1 VPREPQD
8 TPAATPAVS
17 TEELAAVEQRLHARV
32 QDEMSRATEAV
43 AALTRELNASLAPST
58 VYGQRLAHVLARRLQ
73 EVEGSVAVAMAL
85 AERTGVEFREE
96 LQQVADGLAEQLEVV
111 ASIAREAAAA
121 PAATHQYHALEAR
134 FDDVHRRIDAV
145 TRELRSGVASLERQS
160 QFASPYGER
169 LALTLGRRIES
180 VEGAVAVSSA
190 LVERIGV
197 EVREELSE
205 LAAAGEQRTAAVASL
220 FDGLGERLERLEA
233 EHSPADLTSVA
244 ETMRAEL
251 RAVELRID
259 GELTANRRQVEA
271 TRASIELALKE
282 LTARVGHVEQEREA
296 AAGQLLRGAEAWAA
310 ERVALQERV
319 AELAARIV
327 TGPMPEREEG
337 ESEGAVWPFVRELD
351 QLRIGMEGL
360 RMRLAYHEKAVAD
373 LSGARDV
380 DGRIDELHLLLRRL
394 ENAGQHVRDERETV
408 LDQLERIATRMDS
421 RLQQLETSAVAP
433 DL

>member
-32 QDEMSRATEAV
+32 QDEMSKATEAV
-43 AALTRELNASLAPST
+43 AALSRELNASLAPST
-58 VYGQRLAHVLARRLQ
+58 DYGRRLAHVLARRLQ

-111 ASIAREAAAA
+111 AGIAREAAAT
-121 PAATHQYHALEAR
+121 PSATHQYHALEAR

-145 TRELRSGVASLERQS
+145 TRELRSGVASLERQG
-160 QFASPYGER
+160 QYASPYGER
-169 LALTLGRRIES
+169 LALTLGKRIES

-197 EVREELSE
+197 EVREELGE
-205 LAAAGEQRTAAVASL
+205 LAAAGEQRAAAVASL

-233 EHSPADLTSVA
+233 EGSPADLTSVA

-251 RAVELRID
+251 RGVELRIE

-282 LTARVGHVEQEREA
+282 LTARVGRVEQEREA

-327 TGPMPEREEG
+327 TGPMPERDEAEG
-337 ESEGAVWPFVRELD
+337 EGVWPFVRELD

-373 LSGARDV
+373 LSGSRDV

-421 RLQQLETSAVAP
+421 RLQQLETSAVAS